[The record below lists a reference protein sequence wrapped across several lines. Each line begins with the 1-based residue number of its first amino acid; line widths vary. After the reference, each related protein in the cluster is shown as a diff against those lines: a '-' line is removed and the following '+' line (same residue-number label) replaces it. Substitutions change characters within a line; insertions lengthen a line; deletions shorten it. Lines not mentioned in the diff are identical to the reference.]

1 MSAVAGLLNAYAQEL
16 GLSKGASHS
25 ELPARLERLANEVET
40 RWAELDPEDRGAL
53 AAFAYAAIEPP
64 RNPWLRLHGFINRIR
79 LAFRLI
85 RGEEEEVGKMIL
97 ASYQLVEAVLSAIER
112 EDPTYLAELRET
124 LRESRN
130 APATAFKELTATE
143 LERRAWLAR
152 QPRSC

>member
-1 MSAVAGLLNAYAQEL
+1 MSTVAGLLNAYAREL
-16 GLSKGASHS
+16 GLSKRASPS

-40 RWAELDPEDRGAL
+40 RWAELEPEDREAL

-64 RNPWLRLHGFINRIR
+64 RNPWLRLRGFINRMR
-79 LAFRLI
+79 LALRLI

-112 EDPTYLAELRET
+112 EDPAYLAELRET

-130 APATAFKELTATE
+130 APATALKELPATE
-143 LERRAWLAR
+143 SERRAWFEQLLG
-152 QPRSC
+152 